1 MLKNI
6 DPLLT
11 PELLQVLALMGHGDE
26 IAIVD
31 ANFPA
36 DSVAHGT
43 CHGKPVVL
51 AGASATQAVRA
62 VLSVVPLDE
71 YVGTPVRAMAAPAA
85 PDASPPQVHL
95 EVQEIVDSAAG
106 RPWPLGMLERF
117 DFYEASRGSYAIV
130 LTGERRLYG
139 NFLIKKGVVPAAS

>member
-11 PELLQVLALMGHGDE
+11 PELLHVLALMGHGDE

-36 DSVAHGT
+36 DSVARGT
-43 CHGKPVVL
+43 RHGKPVVL
-51 AGASATQAVRA
+51 AGASATQAVAA
-62 VLSVVPLDE
+62 VLSVLPLDE
-71 YVGTPVRAMAAPAA
+71 YVGTPVRAMAAPAT
-85 PDASPPQVHL
+85 PEGQPPQVHL
-95 EVQEIVDSAAG
+95 EVQEVVGSAAG
-106 RPWPLGMLERF
+106 HPCPLDMLERF
-117 DFYEASRGSYAIV
+117 DFYEASRSSYAVV

-139 NFLIKKGVVPAAS
+139 NFLIKKGVVPGA